1 MSRFLD
7 LKEFGDAAR
16 YLRLTN
22 LEHLAAKAQAF
33 DGTLILPLLSDA
45 SGMFYINMRI
55 YELFLKQGHTEFV
68 SIFFFRDIFF
78 KTSVT

>member
-1 MSRFLD
+1 MQQQNTAGTQKLLQPGSAGRSTPWFRPAVFWQMSRFLD

-33 DGTLILPLLSDA
+33 DGTLTLPS
-45 SGMFYINMRI
+45 S
-55 YELFLKQGHTEFV
+55 T
-68 SIFFFRDIFF
+68 
-78 KTSVT
+78 